1 MGGDQS
7 IRWHPILTDI
17 LELFPIRSVSCAAA
31 VDRRLDCKKDFRP
44 QHTFEPPT
52 EVAGAREKEDAVSSA
67 EYVVRTPRI
76 RSIQNISLTMLCF
89 IIVLNYMDRGTLS
102 VANPL
107 IRRDLSLS
115 ISQMGL
121 LLSAFLWPYAFSLVI
136 AGGIADRWR
145 PRRVLAAAMIVWSF
159 AQAVAGFILSYGQF
173 IAARALLGVGEAPMF
188 PCAARVVKDWYHES
202 DQALGVGIWN
212 AAPALGNAI
221 APALL
226 TPIMLVFGWRWM
238 FVLMGLVGFVFAG
251 IWFGV
256 YRDFDASRLDH
267 ADRHYL
273 YGGQEVQVTHA
284 VRASAW
290 GRLFC
295 FRTTWGLILGFFGN
309 VYIGW
314 LFIAWLPGYLEMQ
327 RHMSIP
333 KTGLV
338 ASVPF
343 LFGLV
348 GSLVFGWL
356 ADRQTR
362 RGMTAIASRKL
373 LTVIGLVVMALATF
387 IAAETPSN
395 FIAVA
400 SISAALFFGFGSSG
414 TSWSLANAAA
424 PPSYA
429 ASLGAIM
436 DFGGFIGG
444 ALAPMVTGFVV
455 QAGGSFTPALLAAG
469 IIGLLSAAA
478 YAILI
483 PHHPIAAK
491 ALMGENRTA

>member
-1 MGGDQS
+1 M
-7 IRWHPILTDI
+7 
-17 LELFPIRSVSCAAA
+17 
-31 VDRRLDCKKDFRP
+31 
-44 QHTFEPPT
+44 
-52 EVAGAREKEDAVSSA
+52 SSA
-67 EYVVRTPRI
+67 ERAVRTPRI
-76 RSIQNISLTMLCF
+76 RTIQNSSLTLIFLIC
-89 IIVLNYMDRGTLS
+89 VLNYMDRGTLS

-107 IRRDLSLS
+107 IRKELGLS
-115 ISQMGL
+115 IGEMGV
-121 LLSAFLWPYAFSLVI
+121 LLSAFLWPYAISLLI
-136 AGGIADRWR
+136 SGGLVDHWR
-145 PRRVLAAAMIVWSF
+145 PRRTLTTAMVVWSI
-159 AQAVAGFILSYGQF
+159 AQTVAGFIVSYGQF

-188 PCAARVVKDWYHES
+188 PTAARVVKDWYHEG
-202 DQALGVGIWN
+202 DQAFGIGIWN
-212 AAPALGNAI
+212 GAPALGLAF

-238 FVLMGLVGFVFAG
+238 FVLMGLIGFVFAVL
-251 IWFGV
+251 WYAV
-256 YRDFDASRLDH
+256 YRDFDAADLDH
-267 ADRHYL
+267 ADRQYL
-273 YGGQEVQVTHA
+273 YGGQEPPAIHA

-290 GRLFC
+290 GRLFG
-295 FRTTWGLILGFFGN
+295 FRATWGLILGFFGN

-333 KTGLV
+333 KTGFV

-343 LFGLV
+343 LFGLI

-362 RGMTAIASRKL
+362 RGMTAIGSRKL
-373 LTVIGLVVMALATF
+373 LTVIGLVIMAFATLV
-387 IAAETPSN
+387 AAETPNN

-400 SISAALFFGFGSSG
+400 SISVAIFFGFGSAG

-455 QAGGSFTPALLAAG
+455 QASGSFTPALLVAG
-469 IIGLLSAAA
+469 GIGLLSAAA
-478 YAILI
+478 YMILI
-483 PHHPIAAK
+483 PAVR
-491 ALMGENRTA
+491 LDG